1 MVVTPLFGIDSIIY
15 CNALFVECCRRISW
29 KNLREYVDFEGKGFY
44 NIIIRTQRRITTNY
58 VYKSS
63 KGKLF
68 MDKEQLI
75 ELMSEKIL
83 NEEASLFVAAGLSQ
97 SAGYCSWKELLTPCA
112 QKLNV
117 EINDDT
123 DLYLLAQY
131 FVNTYGES
139 DLIKIIEQKTNKISY
154 ESDLIASLLQL
165 DIKNIWTTNFDKS
178 LEQILLRRGIITR
191 TISHEKD
198 LASIT
203 NTQTNIFKL
212 NGDISNLNEMIVTKS
227 DYINYIDNHEMFLTF
242 LKRELATKTFLFI
255 GYSFKDSLILDC
267 LDKITKCF
275 MGSSPYHYT
284 ILKND
289 SSPYFKYFVD
299 DLEKRYRIKTLIV
312 NDFNE
317 IPLILHE
324 IAQKVKNKKIF
335 ISGSFDW
342 LPINED
348 VYVDD
353 LCKNLAETLIGNNY
367 RICTGLGRKLG
378 NYISGHAYQYC
389 LTHHIYNMEKYL
401 IMRPFHE
408 RMEKDKKTN
417 HRISMINEC
426 NIAIFAYG
434 KSPSPDDKVINSQ
447 GVIEEYQIAKNQNKF
462 IIPLGM
468 TGFSSK
474 IIFDDIKNNIVKYQ
488 CTRK

>member
-1 MVVTPLFGIDSIIY
+1 MNREEL
-15 CNALFVECCRRISW
+15 VEI
-29 KNLREYVDFEGKGFY
+29 
-44 NIIIRTQRRITTNY
+44 
-58 VYKSS
+58 
-63 KGKLF
+63 
-68 MDKEQLI
+68 
-75 ELMSEKIL
+75 MSEKIL
-83 NEEASLFVAAGLSQ
+83 DDEAALFVAAGLSQ
-97 SAGYCSWKELLTPCA
+97 SAGYCSWKDLLAPCA
-112 QKLNV
+112 KKMKV

-139 DLIKIIEQKTNKISY
+139 ELIKIIEQKTNKISY
-154 ESDLIASLLQL
+154 ESDLITSLLQL

-178 LEQILLRRGIITR
+178 LEQVFLRRGIVTQ

-198 LASIT
+198 LTSIT
-203 NTQTNIFKL
+203 NVQTNIFKL
-212 NGDISNLNEMIVTKS
+212 NGDISNSNEMIVTKS
-227 DYINYIDNHEMFLTF
+227 DYINYMDSHEMFLTF
-242 LKRELATKTFLFI
+242 FKKELATKTFLFI

-284 ILKND
+284 ILKKDN
-289 SSPYFKYFVD
+289 SPYFKYFVD

-312 NDFNE
+312 DDFSEISSILNE
-317 IPLILHE
+317 IS
-324 IAQKVKNKKIF
+324 QKVKNRKIF

-342 LPINED
+342 LPIDED
-348 VYVDD
+348 IFVDD
-353 LCKNLAETLIGNNY
+353 LCRQLTETLISNNY

-389 LTHHIYNMEKYL
+389 LTHHIDNIEKYL

-408 RMEKDKKTN
+408 RMEKSKKTD

-426 NIAIFAYG
+426 NITVFAYG
-434 KSPSPDDKVINSQ
+434 KSPSLKNSVINSQ
-447 GVIEEYQIAKNQNKF
+447 GVIEEYQIAKNQNKYM
-462 IIPLGM
+462 IPLGM

-474 IIFDDIKNNIVKYQ
+474 IIFDDIKNNIVNFPYLERYINVLENERNIQVICKVILSIIEEINSI
-488 CTRK
+488 